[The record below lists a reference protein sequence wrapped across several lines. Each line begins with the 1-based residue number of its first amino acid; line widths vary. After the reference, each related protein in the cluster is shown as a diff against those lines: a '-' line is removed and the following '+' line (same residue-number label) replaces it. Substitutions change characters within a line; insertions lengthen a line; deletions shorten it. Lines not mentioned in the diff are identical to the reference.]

1 MTKIRFALI
10 SFVVFAT
17 SLFAQDLKLIPQPKQ
32 VEKGAG
38 EFVVTASTKIV
49 IGNAE
54 DRMAAETVAEEIQ
67 SATGH
72 KPAITSG
79 KAGSGEIFLER
90 GPVPPFA
97 SPRSA
102 KDGAPAVEEERFKEE
117 GYTLQASRNRVL
129 ITAPSRAGVFYGAQ
143 TLRQLLVPDP
153 PFAPLRSAKD
163 GAPAEKGG
171 APTAYARRLVCPAVT
186 IKDWPT
192 MKWRGVHDDI
202 SRGPIPTL
210 DYMKKQVRTLAEYK
224 INLFS
229 LYMEHVFDYQSQP
242 LIAPKEGAITA
253 AEVKELVAYAQ
264 KYYVTI
270 LPEQQAFGH
279 LHHVLKNE
287 AYNDVAELPH
297 GHVLTPTNEKTYE
310 LIQSMY
316 AELTPLFPGPLFH
329 IGSDE
334 TWELGQGQTKQ
345 LAQQEGLGKVYLEH
359 LKKVSEIMR
368 PYHKRLMFWGDIA
381 MHYPELLNI
390 LPKDVI
396 AVAWEYDPKPNFD
409 SMLKP
414 YKDAGLDLFVAPGAN
429 NWNMIFPQLDHAY
442 VNVRNFVRD
451 GQKFGAL
458 GMLNTTWDDDGEAIF
473 GLTWPPLVLGAAC
486 AWQEGECS
494 IEQFQKSYDWAFY
507 RNQDSTF
514 NDVLENLQRANKLL
528 DDAKLGGAYDDAFWQ
543 DPFTQ
548 EGAEYTR
555 RTLPAAREMRLAVEH
570 ALGLIYQN
578 RARARAHPDTLDPLV
593 MAALR
598 LDMLGMKIQYA
609 DEISRLYWDA
619 YLHQAD
625 GGRVGHDLGEI
636 TGMNSR
642 LEDLRD
648 ANTRV
653 RGYYADA
660 WNKENR
666 PYWLG
671 NVLVR
676 YDAQAQEIQRKIRQV
691 REAWSQYHE
700 QATLPAPQEL
710 GFYIP
715 PPKEKAGN

>member
-1 MTKIRFALI
+1 MKSKYLAVLILFAI
-10 SFVVFAT
+10 

-32 VEKGAG
+32 IERRDGQ
-38 EFVVTASTKIV
+38 FVVTASTRIV
-49 IGNAE
+49 VSNAN
-54 DRMAAETVAEEIQ
+54 DRLAVETLAEEIQ
-67 SATGH
+67 AATGH
-72 KPAITSG
+72 KPAIATG
-79 KAGSGEIFLER
+79 RAGSGAIFLER
-90 GPVPPFA
+90 
-97 SPRSA
+97 SA
-102 KDGAPAVEEERFKEE
+102 TTPERAKAAHSGDPGNQSGDERFNEE
-117 GYTLQASRNRVL
+117 GYTLEATRSRVL
-129 ITAPSRAGVFYGAQ
+129 ITAPSGAGVFYGAQ
-143 TLRQLLVPDP
+143 TLRQLLVPDG
-153 PFAPLRSAKD
+153 K
-163 GAPAEKGG
+163 
-171 APTAYARRLVCPAVT
+171 RLICPAVS
-186 IKDWPT
+186 IKDWPS

-229 LYMEHVFDYQSQP
+229 LYMEHVFDYQSEP
-242 LIAPKEGAITA
+242 LIAPKEGALTA

-279 LHHVLKNE
+279 LHHVLKTE
-287 AYNDVAELPH
+287 YYSDVAETPH
-297 GHVLTPTNEKTYE
+297 GHVLTPTNEKTYQ
-310 LIQSMY
+310 LIKSMY

-334 TWELGQGQTKQ
+334 TWELGQGQTKE
-345 LAQQEGLGKVYLEH
+345 LAQKEGLGKVYLEH
-359 LKKVSEIMR
+359 LKRVSEIMR

-396 AVAWEYDPKPNFD
+396 AVAWAYDPRANFD

-414 YKDAGLDLFVAPGAN
+414 YKDAGLDLFVSPGAN

-451 GQKFGAL
+451 GQKFGAM

-486 AWQEGECS
+486 SWQQGECS

-514 NDVLENLQRANKLL
+514 NNVLQSLQRANKLL
-528 DDAKLGGAYDDAFWQ
+528 DDVKVGGAHDEAFWA

-548 EGAEYTR
+548 SGADYTR
-555 RTLPAAREMRLAVEH
+555 KALPVARDLRLAAEH
-570 ALGLIYQN
+570 ALELIYRN
-578 RARARAHPDTLDPLV
+578 RSRARAHADTLDPLV

-609 DEISRLYWDA
+609 DEISRAYWDA

-625 GGRVGHDLGEI
+625 GRRVGHDLGEI

-653 RGYYADA
+653 RGYYADV

-676 YDAQAQEIQRKIRQV
+676 YDAQAQAIQRKIQQIRD
-691 REAWSQYHE
+691 AGSQFHD
-700 QATLPAPQEL
+700 QSTMPTPQEL
-710 GFYIP
+710 GFFIQP
-715 PPKEKAGN
+715 EKEKKPN